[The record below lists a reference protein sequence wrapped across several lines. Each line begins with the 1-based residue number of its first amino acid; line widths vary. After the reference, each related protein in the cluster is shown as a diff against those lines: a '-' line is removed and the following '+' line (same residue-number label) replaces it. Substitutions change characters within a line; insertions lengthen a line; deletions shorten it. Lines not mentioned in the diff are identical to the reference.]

1 MLRFLLAVTL
11 LVSVSSFAQTQDSL
25 VLQPGPMDGKDA
37 IVWSITPDSTWGWN
51 QEATLTAWTYGGDPS
66 YKRFYIEFDY
76 SSIPAGAIIDS
87 AYLFYH
93 NNPSAPSHSGL
104 HSGSNTF
111 WVRRVTSSWDEDSI
125 SWNNAPSDTTQNQVQ
140 VGASTSNTMD
150 YKIDVKN
157 LVEDQ
162 LQYGNHGFFMRL
174 VTEATW
180 RAVVCAS
187 SNATDSTNHPAIKI
201 YYTECTPPLATYT
214 YTATGNTVDFIPLF
228 NAPTGVSHLWDF
240 GNGNFSIAD
249 TPTYTFPT
257 GGVHTVC
264 HTVTTS
270 CSADTAC
277 QQVVLCSP
285 PTASY
290 THSVD
295 SNQVWTFV
303 PQDTT
308 ANSYWWD
315 FGDGTFSNNMIG
327 VHSYSFAGLYPV
339 CLSMTNACGVDT
351 TCLNF
356 EVTLVGMDEHWNPD
370 LNVYPNPLTSVLH
383 IENTGVNEL
392 LRIEVYDMRGVMVQ
406 FDSRPISQINLER
419 LSSGT
424 YLLKIIQRN
433 GTSIVRIVKS

>member
-1 MLRFLLAVTL
+1 MLRFLPAVTL
-11 LVSVSSFAQTQDSL
+11 LISISSFAQIQDSL
-25 VLQPGPMDGKDA
+25 VLQPGPIDGKDA
-37 IVWSITPDSTWGWN
+37 IVWSIAPDTTWGWN

-66 YKRFYIEFDY
+66 FKRFYIEFDY

-87 AYLFYH
+87 AYLFYY
-93 NNPSAPSHSGL
+93 NNPSAPSHGGL

-187 SNATDSTNHPAIKI
+187 SNAADSTNHPAIKI

-383 IENTGVNEL
+383 IENTGVDEL

>member
-150 YKIDVKN
+150 YKIDDKN

-383 IENTGVNEL
+383 IENTGVDEL

>member
-37 IVWSITPDSTWGWN
+37 IVWSISPDSTWGWN
-51 QEATLTAWTYGGDPS
+51 QEATLTAWTYGGHPS

-383 IENTGVNEL
+383 IENTGVDEL

>member
-1 MLRFLLAVTL
+1 M
-11 LVSVSSFAQTQDSL
+11 
-25 VLQPGPMDGKDA
+25 
-37 IVWSITPDSTWGWN
+37 
-51 QEATLTAWTYGGDPS
+51 
-66 YKRFYIEFDY
+66 
-76 SSIPAGAIIDS
+76 
-87 AYLFYH
+87 
-93 NNPSAPSHSGL
+93 
-104 HSGSNTF
+104 
-111 WVRRVTSSWDEDSI
+111 
-125 SWNNAPSDTTQNQVQ
+125 
-140 VGASTSNTMD
+140 GASTSNTMD

-187 SNATDSTNHPAIKI
+187 SNAADSTNHPAIKI

-327 VHSYSFAGLYPV
+327 VHSYSVAGLYPV
-339 CLSMTNACGVDT
+339 CLSITNACGVDT
-351 TCLNF
+351 TCLMF
-356 EVTLVGMDEHWNPD
+356 EVTFVGMDEHWNPD
-370 LNVYPNPLTSVLH
+370 LNVYPNPVTSVLH
-383 IENTGVNEL
+383 IENTGVDEL
-392 LRIEVYDMRGVMVQ
+392 LRFEVYDIRGVMVQ
-406 FDSRPISQINLER
+406 FDSRPTSQINLER

>member
-187 SNATDSTNHPAIKI
+187 SNAADSPNHPAIKI

-257 GGVHTVC
+257 GGIHTVC

-270 CSADTAC
+270 CRADTAC

-383 IENTGVNEL
+383 IENTGVDEL

-424 YLLKIIQRN
+424 YLLKIIQ
-433 GTSIVRIVKS
+433 